1 MTAVGALLYTGAAI
15 SRLPENRLKGIMV
28 TSNPFSSM
36 FGRSPFQPLLAH
48 IVKTNECADQLL
60 PFFEATLAND
70 WDKAAELRENV
81 TRLEHDADTL
91 KTELRLNLPNT
102 MFLPVSRSD
111 LLDLISVQDKIAN
124 KVRDITGIMLG
135 RKMRVPDEL
144 AEPMR
149 NYIRTSIACVAQA
162 RQALEEL
169 KDLLESGFGKNVSD
183 VMQKMIRELHTL
195 EHQADDQQITIR
207 RQLFVLESQLPPVD
221 VIFLYKIIE
230 WVGELSD
237 RAERVG
243 SRLQILT
250 AR

>member
-1 MTAVGALLYTGAAI
+1 
-15 SRLPENRLKGIMV
+15 MV
-28 TSNPFSSM
+28 TTNPFSAM

-48 IVKTNECADQLL
+48 IVKANECADELL
-60 PFFEATLAND
+60 PFYEATLVGD
-70 WDKAAELRENV
+70 WEAAARHRETI
-81 TRLEHDADTL
+81 TRLEHEADEL
-91 KTELRLNLPNT
+91 KTDLRLNLPNT

-135 RKMRVPDEL
+135 RQMQMPDEL
-144 AEPMR
+144 AQPMR
-149 NYIRTSIACVAQA
+149 DYLRTAVASVAQA
-162 RQALEEL
+162 RKALEEL
-169 KDLLESGFGKNVSD
+169 KDLLESGFGRNVND
-183 VMQKMIRELHTL
+183 VMQNLIRELHTL
-195 EHQADDQQITIR
+195 ENQADTQQVAIR
-207 RQLFVLESQLPPVD
+207 RQLFELESQLPPVD
-221 VIFLYKIIE
+221 VIFLYKIID

>member
-1 MTAVGALLYTGAAI
+1 
-15 SRLPENRLKGIMV
+15 MV
-28 TSNPFSSM
+28 KPNPFSAM

-48 IVKTNECADQLL
+48 IVKANECADQLL
-60 PFFEATLAND
+60 PFFEAALVGD
-70 WDKAAELRENV
+70 WNEAARVRENV
-81 TRLEHDADTL
+81 TRLEHEADNL

-102 MFLPVSRSD
+102 LFLPVSRSD
-111 LLDLISVQDKIAN
+111 LLDLITVQDRIAN

-135 RKMRVPDEL
+135 RQMQMPDEL
-144 AEPMR
+144 AQPMR
-149 NYIRTSIACVAQA
+149 DYMQTAVACVAQA

-169 KDLLESGFGKNVSD
+169 QDLLDSGFGRHAAD
-183 VMQKMIRELHTL
+183 VMLKLIRELHIL
-195 EHQADDQQITIR
+195 ERQADQQQIDIR
-207 RQLFVLESQLPPVD
+207 RLLFGLEDRLKPVD
-221 VIFLYKIIE
+221 VIFLYKIID